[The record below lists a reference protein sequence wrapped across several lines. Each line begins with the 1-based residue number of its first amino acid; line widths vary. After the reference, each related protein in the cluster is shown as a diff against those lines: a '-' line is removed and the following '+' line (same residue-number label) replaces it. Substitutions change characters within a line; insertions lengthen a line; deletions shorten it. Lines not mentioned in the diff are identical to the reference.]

1 MSNTI
6 ICRKCAG
13 NHLTIKCGKNTE
25 SNTTNVDTLS
35 QSDKDI
41 SNANSVTNHTTNY
54 TNTNYDKKIPDN
66 KYRERTNKKVY
77 TVKLSELPND
87 ITESELYKLLQNW
100 GHIVKIKIMSY
111 SECCIAYLD
120 FIYLEEAT
128 YFVSALDST
137 PFDLLIIKAQLCN

>member
-25 SNTTNVDTLS
+25 PNTNSNTLS
-35 QSDKDI
+35 LCDKDI
-41 SNANSVTNHTTNY
+41 SKSYTFGNTNSATNY
-54 TNTNYDKKIPDN
+54 NKKIPDN

-100 GHIVKIKIMSY
+100 GHIVKIKIMLY

-120 FIYLEEAT
+120 FLYLEEAT